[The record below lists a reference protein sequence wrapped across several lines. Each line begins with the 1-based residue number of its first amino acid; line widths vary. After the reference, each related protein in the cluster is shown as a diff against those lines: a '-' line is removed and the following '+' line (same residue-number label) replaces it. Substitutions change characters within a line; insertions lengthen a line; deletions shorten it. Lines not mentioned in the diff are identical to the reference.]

1 MQKVSFLSNDTNENK
16 QQNLIS
22 VLRKQYRTLN
32 VSSLANILL
41 NNESSID
48 NLFSLNNAFISKPEF
63 SKIFVKIFITL
74 FLIFRMF

>member
-1 MQKVSFLSNDTNENK
+1 MQKGSFLSNDTNENK